1 MLAVGLAQRK
11 KGGLAAQ
18 NGVNA
23 ANWALILIA
32 TPVLFFATMIT
43 GLLTGETTD
52 TGIRM
57 HSGMEAALVV
67 IGILYGL
74 LMVGHLVVT
83 VLGIVKA
90 RGGQV
95 LRAPAPPVFKAPQ
108 Q

>member
-32 TPVLFFATMIT
+32 TPVLFFATMII
-43 GLLTGETTD
+43 GLLTGEPTD
-52 TGIRM
+52 TGVRM
-57 HSGMEAALVV
+57 NSGIGVALPV
-67 IGILYGL
+67 IGIMYVL

-83 VLGIVKA
+83 VLGIVKGL
-90 RGGQV
+90 RGQV
-95 LRAPAPPVFKAPQ
+95 FRAPAPPVFTAPQ